1 MAKQNQT
8 TLKGYFETGDVPNQ
22 SQYGH
27 LIESQL
33 NLAET
38 GTIIAAGTISASG
51 FISENHITSSG
62 NISSSG
68 NVYIGGFIS
77 ASGNISSSG
86 IIKGLTGSFGRLEGL
101 SPITVGDIVN
111 FNENVIFGSDISV
124 TGTTTFASS
133 TATNISATG
142 NITCSGI
149 LQTLSHITASG
160 NISSSGTVIASDYT
174 LDGVALTTTF
184 AELNYLDGLTSGEA
198 TQIKA
203 IDTKT
208 ISNTQ
213 WGYVGNMNQNVTISS
228 QVQFAG
234 ITLTKTSTYNGN
246 YGQII
251 NTEGQSFKLTLA
263 NVPFIPGRASG
274 IIAKSAPTIITSPQ
288 TTEASVI
295 LATVASA
302 ELSVTAFKVAN
313 GSFAISLGNEAAG
326 DFGGGTVSINFTIF

>member
-22 SQYGH
+22 AQYGH

-38 GTIIAAGTISASG
+38 GTIIAAGIISASG

-62 NISSSG
+62 NIIASG
-68 NVYIGGFIS
+68 DLVIGGFIS

-111 FNENVIFGSDISV
+111 FNENVIFYSDISV

-142 NITCSGI
+142 
-149 LQTLSHITASG
+149 HITASG

-184 AELNYLDGLTSGEA
+184 TELNYLDGLTSGEA

-213 WGYVGNMNQNVTISS
+213 WGYVGNMNQDVTNASV
-228 QVQFAG
+228 VQFAG
-234 ITLTKTSTYNGN
+234 ITLTKASSYNGN
-246 YGQII
+246 YGETI
-251 NTEGQSFKLTLA
+251 NTEGQSFRLILA
-263 NVPFIPGRASG
+263 NVPEIPGRTSG
-274 IIAKSAPTIITSPQ
+274 IIAKSAPTTIQNPE

-302 ELSVTAFKVAN
+302 ELSVNAFKVTN

-326 DFGGGTVSINFTIF
+326 DFGGDTVSINFTIF